1 MPAETPAL
9 LFPRAAPLR
18 FLLYCK
24 ETSGEGQNLYLEF
37 SLFGRIRKHGAWYI
51 AQCPPLDLSTQ
62 GRTAA
67 EARRNLQEASELF
80 LTSCIERGTLDR
92 ALRELRFSRARRKIA
107 ARPRG
112 SFPVEVTIP
121 LRAGKVA

>member
-1 MPAETPAL
+1 V
-9 LFPRAAPLR
+9 
-18 FLLYCK
+18 
-24 ETSGEGQNLYLEF
+24 YLEF
-37 SLFGRIRKHGAWYI
+37 SLFGRIRKERGWYI

-80 LTSCIERGTLDR
+80 LTSCVERGTLDR
-92 ALRELRFSRARRKIA
+92 AFRELRFSRAKRKIA

-121 LRAGKVA
+121 LRTGKVA

>member
-1 MPAETPAL
+1 M
-9 LFPRAAPLR
+9 
-18 FLLYCK
+18 
-24 ETSGEGQNLYLEF
+24 YLEF

-51 AQCPPLDLSTQ
+51 AKCPPLDLSTQ

-92 ALRELRFSRARRKIA
+92 AFRELRFSRAKRKIA

-112 SFPVEVTIP
+112 SFPVAVAI
-121 LRAGKVA
+121 LRCL

>member
-1 MPAETPAL
+1 
-9 LFPRAAPLR
+9 
-18 FLLYCK
+18 
-24 ETSGEGQNLYLEF
+24 LYLEF

-92 ALRELRFSRARRKIA
+92 ALRELRFSRAKRKIA